1 MFIHNL
7 NFSGWLNTAKL
18 SWASS
23 RVRCLNS
30 QYTNVL
36 RIISVPFTWKT
47 EYYMGCHSTSYI
59 YLAEPLSHSCS
70 GAKWGWWVESST
82 QPAWSSIL
90 INILVTGYQA
100 QINMKSRS
108 CFKVTSVQSH
118 LSCFLYKVVHIS
130 WCSVQ
135 YLVTDEVSAIS
146 LSRCYVLP
154 LHIIQV
160 HPAVCVSCVFWHHLS
175 RSSALSDM
183 WQRMTSEVLSPWWR
197 EQRWFLKGWF
207 TCYWNTWS
215 GCWPKKVLLMYI
227 FQCWRIGN
235 YVHLWGCHVQKS
247 YSSSGI
253 DIWTDTCK
261 NGHVN
266 RLVKTVCVIMM
277 GRKWRKFIK

>member
-23 RVRCLNS
+23 HVRCLNS

-90 INILVTGYQA
+90 INILVTGYEA

-108 CFKVTSVQSH
+108 CFKVTSVPSH

-135 YLVTDEVSAIS
+135 YLVTDEVSAKT
-146 LSRCYVLP
+146 LSWCCSATAHY
-154 LHIIQV
+154 
-160 HPAVCVSCVFWHHLS
+160 SGLS
-175 RSSALSDM
+175 SYMCMAM
-183 WQRMTSEVLSPWWR
+183 
-197 EQRWFLKGWF
+197 
-207 TCYWNTWS
+207 
-215 GCWPKKVLLMYI
+215 GCT
-227 FQCWRIGN
+227 QCWWLHWRTVKLRNMYLFCI
-235 YVHLWGCHVQKS
+235 S
-247 YSSSGI
+247 
-253 DIWTDTCK
+253 CK
-261 NGHVN
+261 
-266 RLVKTVCVIMM
+266 
-277 GRKWRKFIK
+277 